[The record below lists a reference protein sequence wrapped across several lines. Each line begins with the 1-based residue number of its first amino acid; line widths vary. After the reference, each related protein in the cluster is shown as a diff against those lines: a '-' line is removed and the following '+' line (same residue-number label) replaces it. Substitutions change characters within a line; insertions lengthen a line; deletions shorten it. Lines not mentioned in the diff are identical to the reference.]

1 MISLSVEQLEYI
13 YCGDKIR
20 HAAGRLSCCLIW
32 IYMDFPFTP
41 IENNGFLAKVW
52 IRSSKSGLVNSLML
66 LTATWQILA
75 AYAVP
80 VNCNDNRKLFFWTD
94 FRFWNGHSFDSFVT
108 LVPHGQ
114 EEIGDLHAP

>member
-66 LTATWQILA
+66 LTATWMGCL
-75 AYAVP
+75 V
-80 VNCNDNRKLFFWTD
+80 VSSWHSCNYIWYL
-94 FRFWNGHSFDSFVT
+94 
-108 LVPHGQ
+108 
-114 EEIGDLHAP
+114 